1 MEIFSRWR
9 TAIVQSPDL
18 ATIIAKANAGEK
30 LEDDEQIKFSI
41 FCDEIFFA
49 VTVSYA
55 TSHQSGAVHDI
66 DAEIDYVLSL
76 FEIIPAGITQWN
88 RIHAQLLLTA
98 PELVTKVD
106 ERLGNNPKELA
117 NIQTGDA

>member
-1 MEIFSRWR
+1 M
-9 TAIVQSPDL
+9 QSPDL
-18 ATIIAKANAGEK
+18 AGIIAKANAGEK

-41 FCDEIFFA
+41 FCDEMFFA

-55 TSHQSGAVHDI
+55 TSHQSGSVHDI
-66 DAEIDYVLSL
+66 DAEIDYVMSL

-88 RIHAQLLLTA
+88 RIHAQLLLTS

-106 ERLGNNPKELA
+106 ERLGNL
-117 NIQTGDA
+117 